1 MHRHFVPAGTL
12 EAARVALDHAN
23 SRHFLNVLRL
33 GRGDEVE
40 LFDGQGATARY
51 VIADAAR
58 GGVSLERRGEVV
70 RHPRPAC
77 RLVLGACISKGKRM
91 EWTIEKAVELG
102 AAEIIPI
109 ASRFSVVRLDDEGGA
124 EKRERWMRIAIDAAR
139 QCSAV
144 HLPEITEPMPLDAA
158 LRRLAPAGST
168 ENATALFAGA
178 LQPDAIPFR
187 DALAALRASGRA
199 IRSAA
204 WLVGPEGD
212 FSPDEYDALRAAGVA
227 FVSLG
232 DLVLRTET
240 AAIYGLCVLGAEFL
254 VHAPPAGVP
263 LPGD

>member
-1 MHRHFVPAGTL
+1 
-12 EAARVALDHAN
+12 
-23 SRHFLNVLRL
+23 
-33 GRGDEVE
+33 
-40 LFDGQGATARY
+40 
-51 VIADAAR
+51 
-58 GGVSLERRGEVV
+58 
-70 RHPRPAC
+70 
-77 RLVLGACISKGKRM
+77 M

-144 HLPEITEPMPLDAA
+144 YLPEITEPMPLDAA

-254 VHAPPAGVP
+254 VRKPEP
-263 LPGD
+263 